1 MFLYNSLL
9 IIKYVFFLVW
19 VLKKGFL
26 IVKVVRF
33 DVYRVVNYFLRMVL
47 IGRIC
52 LCLRFLGYIVD
63 EGKVVVYLKLIK
75 NLCIMEFRILF
86 NILVIL
92 LL

>member
-1 MFLYNSLL
+1 MFLYNILF

-47 IGRIC
+47 IGWIC

-75 NLCIMEFRILF
+75 NLCIIEFRIF
-86 NILVIL
+86 I
-92 LL
+92 